1 MESKPPELAS
11 TMEEHEAAALYH
23 DEKERVI
30 RSAGWEVMAGAHRN
44 AALLHR
50 QALRLGPDTVWLSQ
64 GELIDPA
71 GLVDPADDSP
81 QQCTE
86 LWRLSSRVV
95 EKGQGI

>member
-11 TMEEHEAAALYH
+11 TIEEHEAAALYH

-30 RSAGWEVMAGAHRN
+30 RSAGWEVMAGAHRK

-71 GLVDPADDSP
+71 DDSP
-81 QQCTE
+81 QQQCTE